1 MTYKVVDETGVAMR
15 LFQTLEEATQ
25 FLQEGWSI
33 IKIPRLKK
41 TKPNLFELLGEA
53 PF

>member
-1 MTYKVVDETGVAMR
+1 MTYKVIDEMGAAMR
-15 LFQTLEEATQ
+15 LFQTLDEAKK

-33 IKIPRLKK
+33 IKIPKAKK
-41 TKPNLFELLGEA
+41 PKLNLIELLGEA